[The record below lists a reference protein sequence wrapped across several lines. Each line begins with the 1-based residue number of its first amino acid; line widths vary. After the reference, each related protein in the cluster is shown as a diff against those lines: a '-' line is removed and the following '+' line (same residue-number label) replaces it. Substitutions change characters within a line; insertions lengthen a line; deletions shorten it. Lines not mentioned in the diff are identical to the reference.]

1 MGPVV
6 SLEKSFK
13 KEVPDDFQC
22 GNQDDTP
29 LFHEARNKQLPSKL
43 SKPLLSFSQETLSWF
58 LVQINWK
65 QQGDGHEHLWLQH
78 SGGRARKICEF

>member
-1 MGPVV
+1 MVKFRLIPNTNQWVCNVPLPMGPVV

-58 LVQINWK
+58 LVQIN
-65 QQGDGHEHLWLQH
+65 
-78 SGGRARKICEF
+78 